1 MNAYCP
7 HPLNTLSFV
16 AVKQNG
22 DYSCMFTSRK
32 ILHMHLP
39 PENRTVFLSESQFKK
54 MGQGLIG
61 EYLGKSIN
69 TFQQLLLRDKFTEC
83 MANNFFWCI
92 AKEPLYCRDT

>member
-1 MNAYCP
+1 
-7 HPLNTLSFV
+7 
-16 AVKQNG
+16 
-22 DYSCMFTSRK
+22 
-32 ILHMHLP
+32 
-39 PENRTVFLSESQFKK
+39 

-69 TFQQLLLRDKFTEC
+69 TFQQLLLWDKFTEC